1 MIRTAI
7 AIAALMVSA
16 GGALAQG
23 DATAGAQ
30 VFKKCAICHMIGEGA
45 KTKVGPE
52 LNAVVGRTAGTLP
65 GFTYSP
71 AMQAEGTKGVIW
83 APDTLTQFLTKPQ
96 DFVKGTKMG
105 FAGLSN
111 PTDIANVI
119 AYLETFSP
127 DYKPAQ

>member
-7 AIAALMVSA
+7 AITVLMLGA

-30 VFKKCAICHMIGEGA
+30 VFKKCAVCHMIGDGA

-52 LNAVVGRTAGTLP
+52 LNAVVGRTAGTLE
-65 GFTYSP
+65 GFNYSP
-71 AMQAEGTKGVIW
+71 AMKDEGAKGVVW

-105 FAGLSN
+105 FPGLSN
-111 PTDIANVI
+111 PDDIANVI

-127 DYKPAQ
+127 DYKPAP